1 MGCFGNEAPG
11 LIIVRYIA
19 GNDVED
25 AENDD
30 VDRHLNRHLVTNED
44 AKDDGPRGAGA
55 QLRTAS
61 SGNHSLLP
69 C

>member
-25 AENDD
+25 AEGGD
-30 VDRHLNRHLVTNED
+30 VDRHLLASED
-44 AKDDGPRGAGA
+44 AEDGDVE
-55 QLRTAS
+55 QVL
-61 SGNHSLLP
+61 N
-69 C
+69 